1 MKTLYF
7 IGGTMGI
14 GKTTISQALKVSLSR
29 SVFLDGDWCWDM
41 HPFTVT
47 PETKRLVQ
55 LNIVTLLN
63 NFLQSPAFDY
73 VIFCW
78 VMHQQEII
86 DNLLKQ
92 IDTSNCRLINLSLVS
107 NAENL
112 RERLQ
117 KDIDTGLRQND
128 ILERS
133 IARLPFY
140 ENLDSHKID
149 VSGKSIEQIVSEI
162 LELSTCG

>member
-14 GKTTISQALKVSLSR
+14 GKTTISQALKRSLNR

-63 NFLQSPAFDY
+63 NFLQSPAFEH

-92 IDTSNCRLINLSLVS
+92 IDTSNCRLINLSLVCD
-107 NAENL
+107 ADIL

-117 KDIDTGLRQND
+117 KDIDNGLRQND

-133 IARLPFY
+133 IARIPLY
-140 ENLDSHKID
+140 ESLITKKID
-149 VSGKSIEQIVSEI
+149 VGGKTKEEIVSEI
-162 LELSTCG
+162 LKID

>member
-7 IGGTMGI
+7 IGGTMGV
-14 GKTTISQALKVSLSR
+14 GKTTVSQALKRSLNR
-29 SVFLDGDWCWDM
+29 SIFLDGDWCWDM

-47 PETKRLVQ
+47 LETKRLVQ
-55 LNIVTLLN
+55 ENIVALLN
-63 NFLQSPAFDY
+63 NFLQSPAFDH

-92 IDTSNCRLINLSLVS
+92 IDTSNCRVINLSLVCNS
-107 NAENL
+107 DIL
-112 RERLQ
+112 QERLQ
-117 KDIDTGLRQND
+117 KDIDSGLRQND

-133 IARLPFY
+133 IARLPLY
-140 ENLDSHKID
+140 ESLDTKKID
-149 VSGKSIEQIVSEI
+149 VGGKTKEEIVSEI
-162 LELSTCG
+162 LKID

>member
-14 GKTTISQALKVSLSR
+14 GKTTISQALKRSLNR

-47 PETKRLVQ
+47 LETKRLVQ

>member
-7 IGGTMGI
+7 IGGTMGV
-14 GKTTISQALKVSLSR
+14 GKTTVSQALKRSLNR

-41 HPFTVT
+41 HPFSVT
-47 PETKRLVQ
+47 PETKRLMQ
-55 LNIVTLLN
+55 ENIVTLLN
-63 NFLQSPAFDY
+63 NFMHSPAFDH

-78 VMHQQEII
+78 VLHQQEII

-92 IDTSNCRLINLSLVS
+92 IDLSNCRVINLSLVS

>member
-14 GKTTISQALKVSLSR
+14 GKTTISQALKRSLNR

-47 PETKRLVQ
+47 PETKHLVQ

-92 IDTSNCRLINLSLVS
+92 IDTSNCRLINLSLVCD
-107 NAENL
+107 ADIL

-117 KDIDTGLRQND
+117 KDIDNGLRQND

-133 IARLPFY
+133 ISRLPLY
-140 ENLDSHKID
+140 ESLNTKKID
-149 VSGKSIEQIVSEI
+149 VGGKTKEEIVPEI
-162 LELSTCG
+162 LKIE

>member
-14 GKTTISQALKVSLSR
+14 GKTTISQALKVSLNR

>member
-14 GKTTISQALKVSLSR
+14 GKTTISQALKRSLNR

-63 NFLQSPAFDY
+63 NFLQSPAFDD

-92 IDTSNCRLINLSLVS
+92 IDTSNSRLINLSLVS

-133 IARLPFY
+133 IARLPLY
-140 ENLDSHKID
+140 ESLNTKKID
-149 VSGKSIEQIVSEI
+149 VGGKTKEEIVSEI
-162 LELSTCG
+162 LKID